1 LIGLEEL
8 LTSDAVVASMKAR
21 CKRDVLAQLADKAA
35 ELTGL
40 DAEEIRKTI
49 ADREQLGSTGVGR
62 GVAIPHGKI
71 EGLNR
76 LVGVLARLDK
86 AVPFESVDDQPVDLV
101 FLILAP
107 TSASAAH
114 LKALAKVSRLF
125 RDDHA
130 LAAMRGAKSAEAILA
145 IAIDPARPDAA

>member
-1 LIGLEEL
+1 MIGLEEL